1 MGAAGWWVNLIVAYM
16 YTEPVFVNLLR
27 SLKIDSQPGGPVRQP
42 FLWYRPGRLHRL
54 VESISRNRF
63 LGSVN
68 VYKYGLCTEYRN

>member
-16 YTEPVFVNLLR
+16 YNEPVFLFVNLLR

-54 VESISRNRF
+54 VE
-63 LGSVN
+63 
-68 VYKYGLCTEYRN
+68 